1 VRYERETYVLVFAK
15 VYVLILF
22 LRQYDALER
31 KREREREGERDIIR
45 ERERCVQI
53 LVDVYVLILC
63 LRE

>member
-1 VRYERETYVLVFAK
+1 MLVFAK